1 MRAAPTPSARKA
13 IPVSPI
19 PASTTAMRKEP
30 RRRAI
35 SRRGGTVS
43 TKMTRNPSARRKT
56 TTPYRPAAAR
66 SWRAAIS
73 RPMAALAI
81 ILWRALQHMPNV
93 DGFAPSE
100 ILHLP
105 PSEPSRP
112 DGTDFA
118 LVPHRNFVAG
128 PDLAR
133 RVSDSDREDVAHR
146 EEALDLDPIDV
157 LPGHEFAPRQG
168 QGKHAARGVHR
179 ELLPSSEHPDIGK
192 TASERRSFDEA
203 QSGVAELEAGDVRH
217 LLREARTF
225 RHVPDGT
232 RHLIQR
238 PGQGDERILRGRMV
252 LRAEDSLGRGLV
264 YDRCFRPEVRDH
276 GVVAVRRQE
285 GREVFDHDR
294 GLVAAPVPR
303 DGDVIIPRGV
313 EAFQLPRDESQGRGN
328 DDLVGDG
335 RVRTRE
341 DRVPEPTVAPARRV
355 GLARGTGEEE

>member
-1 MRAAPTPSARKA
+1 MRAAPIPSARKA
-13 IPVSPI
+13 TPVSPI
-19 PASTTAMRKEP
+19 PARTTATRKDP

-66 SWRAAIS
+66 SGRAAIS

-100 ILHLP
+100 ILHFP

-112 DGTDFA
+112 DGTDFV

-128 PDLAR
+128 PDLAS

-146 EEALDLDPIDV
+146 EEVVDLDAV
-157 LPGHEFAPRQG
+157 G
-168 QGKHAARGVHR
+168 
-179 ELLPSSEHPDIGK
+179 
-192 TASERRSFDEA
+192 
-203 QSGVAELEAGDVRH
+203 
-217 LLREARTF
+217 
-225 RHVPDGT
+225 
-232 RHLIQR
+232 
-238 PGQGDERILRGRMV
+238 V
-252 LRAEDSLGRGLV
+252 LRAEEGVGQCLV

-276 GVVAVRRQE
+276 GVVPVRRQE

-303 DGDVIIPRGV
+303 HGDVIIPRGV
-313 EAFQLPRDESQGRGN
+313 KALQLPRDESQGRGD
-328 DDLVGDG
+328 DDLVDDG
-335 RVRTRE
+335 RVRSRE
-341 DRVPEPTVAPARRV
+341 DRVAEPTVAAARRV